1 LAITVCRDD
10 VNRFSGTA
18 HQRAHPHEC
27 GQTEIETMHKPVIV
41 FAAAAIAA
49 ALAGGD
55 AFAGPGGSSRSLP
68 RFPDTNGQKKL
79 SDNVGKLKL
88 PCLPMPR
95 TNENPTGRS
104 RLGCR

>member
-1 LAITVCRDD
+1 
-10 VNRFSGTA
+10 
-18 HQRAHPHEC
+18 
-27 GQTEIETMHKPVIV
+27 MHKPLIV

-55 AFAGPGGSSRSLP
+55 ALAGGISRSLP
-68 RFPDTNGQKKL
+68 RFPDTSGQKKL
-79 SDNVGKLKL
+79 SDSVGKLKL
-88 PCLPMPR
+88 PCLPVPR